1 MLVKVGSSLHH
12 PSGKNECYYR
22 HLAASLEDILNVTT
36 DGVEPQERQSAQTKR
51 HKLCMAKVKLTNG
64 A

>member
-12 PSGKNECYYR
+12 PTGKNECYFR

-36 DGVEPQERQSAQTKR
+36 DGVEPQEMQSAQTKH
-51 HKLCMAKVKLTNG
+51 HKSCMAKVKLTNG